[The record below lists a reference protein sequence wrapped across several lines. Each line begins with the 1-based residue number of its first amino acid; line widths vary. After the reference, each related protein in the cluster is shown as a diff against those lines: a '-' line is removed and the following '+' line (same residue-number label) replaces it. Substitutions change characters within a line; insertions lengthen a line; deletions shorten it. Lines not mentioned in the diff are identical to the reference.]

1 MLIASTTSETGD
13 QCVFGAA
20 ARGLV
25 LKRQRDVCHQR
36 HLALARCR
44 QQRCRSAGRAAQR
57 GDDDISVEDKS
68 HIPKDITFPVMCLGC
83 TELSDRLPCS

>member
-25 LKRQRDVCHQR
+25 LKRQRDVCDQR
-36 HLALARCR
+36 DLALARCR
-44 QQRCRSAGRAAQR
+44 QQRCRSAGRTAQR
-57 GDDDISVEDKS
+57 GDDDISVEVLKGFGGACRAVDTGA
-68 HIPKDITFPVMCLGC
+68 D
-83 TELSDRLPCS
+83 